1 MKIPPSP
8 PTAPPMVKP
17 KAALVIS
24 CQRGAPVMSNSSE
37 LRHDLAIA
45 NRILAREGVVDAYG
59 HVSLRQP
66 DASDRFLLSRS
77 RSPEL
82 VAPGDIMEFGL
93 DGEVTD
99 KADSR
104 GPYLERYIHAGIY
117 AARPDV
123 AAVVHNHSPAV
134 VPFTVTATP
143 MRPLIHVAGL
153 MGADVPLWDI
163 RDRFGDTNLLVANI
177 DQGSDLALS
186 LGAATTIL
194 MRGHGVTIAAASL
207 KEAVITAVYVQLN
220 AVLQMDAMRLGTVK
234 YLSDGEVKLTR
245 EMTLLPNVTNRVW
258 DYLTSRAD
266 LRGI

>member
-1 MKIPPSP
+1 MPDPI
-8 PTAPPMVKP
+8 
-17 KAALVIS
+17 
-24 CQRGAPVMSNSSE
+24 E
-37 LRHDLAIA
+37 LRRDLAIA

-59 HVSLRQP
+59 HVSLRLP
-66 DASDRFLLSRS
+66 NSPERFLLSRS

-82 VAPGDIMEFGL
+82 VIPGDIMEFGS
-93 DGEVTD
+93 DGEVAD

-104 GPYLERYIHAGIY
+104 GPYLERYIHAAIY
-117 AARPDV
+117 AARPDI

-143 MRPLIHVAGL
+143 LRPLIHVAGL
-153 MGADVPLWDI
+153 MGAHVPLWDI

-177 DQGSDLALS
+177 DQGRDLARS

-194 MRGHGVTIAAASL
+194 MRGHGVTIAGNSL
-207 KEAVITAVYVQLN
+207 KEAVITSVYVQLN
-220 AVLQMDAMRLGTVK
+220 AILQMDAMRLGAVK
-234 YLSDGEVKLTR
+234 YLSEGEVQLTR

-266 LRGI
+266 LRGL